1 MKFNEQP
8 RECQITQT
16 LIYTQCNEKERKQV
30 LEHIK
35 HCEVCRCQYEEAR
48 EMDAL
53 FEKSVDEVPEELHEY
68 IMKGV
73 RKEQQQ
79 KSFLTRFLELASK
92 KSRIVLA
99 ACAAMFCLAMVS
111 SPMVHYMMTAPQR
124 DLEQEQIR
132 ALNERIAQLEDVLV
146 GVLENNNTVSTD
158 DLEAL
163 TTKVN
168 GAATSGQVDSIV
180 EALEKVITEVEKNK
194 DEQDPTKNYLLPL
207 RYEGL
212 QQDVSAYLFFY
223 NGRIRIIIGDNIYV
237 CQGIQKA
244 DRLILTEENDSF
256 TVALLRSVAEDGSLY
271 YIIEGDVPF
280 SSIGVRIK

>member
-16 LIYTQCNEKERKQV
+16 LIYTQCNEKEQKQV
-30 LEHIK
+30 LGHIK
-35 HCEVCRCQYEEAR
+35 HCEVCRRQYEEAR

-163 TTKVN
+163 ATKVN

-180 EALEKVITEVEKNK
+180 EALEKVITEVEKNR

-256 TVALLRSVAEDGSLY
+256 TIALLRSVAEDGSLY